1 MSLAPRP
8 PARVEAKISVRPSW
22 ESVGWVSPAVVFS
35 GAPRFTGGD
44 QGSCTLRRVDV
55 HRSFPPE
62 PPARLEYRNTSR
74 PSTRT
79 DGWASVIAGSGS
91 FSSATGTAGPR
102 VSPSAVTATTYMSS
116 ATLFGPREKYRF

>member
-1 MSLAPRP
+1 PRP

-55 HRSFPPE
+55 HRSFPPD

-79 DGWASVIAGSGS
+79 DAWASAIAGEEQKVAVEGKRGRRVD
-91 FSSATGTAGPR
+91 ARPIHIRPQVDRVTPR
-102 VSPSAVTATTYMSS
+102 SV
-116 ATLFGPREKYRF
+116 G

>member
-79 DGWASVIAGSGS
+79 DGWASVIARSEEHTS
-91 FSSATGTAGPR
+91 ELQSLAYLVCR
-102 VSPSAVTATTYMSS
+102 
-116 ATLFGPREKYRF
+116 LLLEKKKKKQKTSDYSK